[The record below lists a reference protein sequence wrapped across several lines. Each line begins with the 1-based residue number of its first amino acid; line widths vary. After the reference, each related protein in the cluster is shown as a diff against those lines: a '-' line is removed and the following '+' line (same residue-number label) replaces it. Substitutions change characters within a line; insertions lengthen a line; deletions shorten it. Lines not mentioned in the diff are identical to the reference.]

1 MYLFFLLC
9 ILLHLSPVS
18 LTGRNPSICFYV
30 SDFIIL
36 GLILDSSPFFFFSLF
51 YWVFLVTLRLQIGP
65 LNINVIILFDYEAH
79 HKAYYT
85 W

>member
-36 GLILDSSPFFFFSLF
+36 GLILDSSPFFFFFLF
-51 YWVFLVTLRLQIGP
+51 LLG
-65 LNINVIILFDYEAH
+65 LFGYIKIADWAFK
-79 HKAYYT
+79 HKCNNPV
-85 W
+85 